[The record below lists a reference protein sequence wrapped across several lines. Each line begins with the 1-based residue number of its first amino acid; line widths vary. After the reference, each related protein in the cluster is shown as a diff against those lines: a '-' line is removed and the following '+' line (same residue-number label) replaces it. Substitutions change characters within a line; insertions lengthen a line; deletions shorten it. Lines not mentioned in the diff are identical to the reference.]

1 VARKPGHQ
9 GERAISRK
17 TIAQG
22 MPDCFGEPV
31 VTNSCAFSIRTRG
44 CGCIERPAFPAPSVL
59 SGTLFFNTRA
69 QCAPRS
75 RTCVVHASKCQ
86 SGIVLVAFDSPGS
99 GRPGNLGHYSV
110 PTRATVVA
118 QALDRGPSSS
128 AGTKMDENNRLITPD
143 QLNSTTVAS
152 PPTILVF
159 DSGLG
164 GLTVL
169 REIVAARPE
178 AHYVYVADDAF
189 FPYGHHSEEQ
199 IVARVVPL
207 IGELITAQS
216 PDLVV
221 IACNT
226 ASTLVM
232 SHLRDEYKVPFVGT
246 VPAIKP
252 ACAKSK
258 TKRVSVLG
266 TKGTVER
273 EYTRA
278 LIRDF
283 AQGCEVTLVGSPE
296 LASLAE
302 AALSGVEVNDQD
314 ISAELAPCFVSD
326 GADNRRT
333 DTIVLA
339 CTHYPLLL
347 DRLVRLAPWPVDWI
361 DPAPAIAR
369 RVANL
374 LGPPGAAID
383 RAGAE
388 MIFTSRRP
396 HTLSQALMP
405 FFGGRVPA

>member
-1 VARKPGHQ
+1 V
-9 GERAISRK
+9 S
-17 TIAQG
+17 
-22 MPDCFGEPV
+22 
-31 VTNSCAFSIRTRG
+31 
-44 CGCIERPAFPAPSVL
+44 
-59 SGTLFFNTRA
+59 
-69 QCAPRS
+69 
-75 RTCVVHASKCQ
+75 
-86 SGIVLVAFDSPGS
+86 
-99 GRPGNLGHYSV
+99 
-110 PTRATVVA
+110 
-118 QALDRGPSSS
+118 
-128 AGTKMDENNRLITPD
+128 
-143 QLNSTTVAS
+143 S
-152 PPTILVF
+152 PPTILLF

-169 REIVAARPE
+169 REIVGARPD

-189 FPYGHHSEEQ
+189 FPYGHHGEDQ
-199 IVARVVPL
+199 IIARVVPL
-207 IGELITAQS
+207 IGDLIAGHA

-232 SHLRDEYKVPFVGT
+232 SHLRSAYKVPFVGT

-252 ACAKSK
+252 ACASSR

-266 TKGTVER
+266 TRGTVKR

-283 AQGCEVTLVGSPE
+283 AQGCEVTLVGSAD

-302 AALSGVEVNDQD
+302 AALSGHEVADSD
-314 ISAELAPCFVSD
+314 ISAELAPCFVGRREDAS
-326 GADNRRT
+326 ART

-339 CTHYPLLL
+339 CTHYPLLM

-369 RVANL
+369 RVSDL
-374 LGPPGAAID
+374 LGPTGSNAD

-388 MIFTSRRP
+388 MIFTSKRP
-396 HTLSQALMP
+396 HTLSRALMP

>member
-1 VARKPGHQ
+1 
-9 GERAISRK
+9 
-17 TIAQG
+17 
-22 MPDCFGEPV
+22 M
-31 VTNSCAFSIRTRG
+31 
-44 CGCIERPAFPAPSVL
+44 
-59 SGTLFFNTRA
+59 
-69 QCAPRS
+69 
-75 RTCVVHASKCQ
+75 
-86 SGIVLVAFDSPGS
+86 
-99 GRPGNLGHYSV
+99 
-110 PTRATVVA
+110 
-118 QALDRGPSSS
+118 S
-128 AGTKMDENNRLITPD
+128 A
-143 QLNSTTVAS
+143 

-169 REIVAARPE
+169 REIVAARPD

-189 FPYGHHSEEQ
+189 FPYGHHSEDQ
-199 IVARVVPL
+199 IIARVVPL
-207 IGELITAQS
+207 IGELIAAHA

-232 SHLRDEYKVPFVGT
+232 SHLREQYEVPFVGT

-252 ACAKSK
+252 ACASSK

-266 TKGTVER
+266 TRGTVKR

-283 AQGCEVTLVGSPE
+283 AQGCEVTLVGSAE

-302 AALSGVEVNDQD
+302 AALSGVEVGDPE
-314 ISAELAPCFVSD
+314 ISAELAPCFVGHSE
-326 GADNRRT
+326 ADPART

-339 CTHYPLLL
+339 CTHYPLLM

-369 RVANL
+369 RVADL
-374 LGPPGAAID
+374 LKAPGSEID

-396 HTLSQALMP
+396 HTLSRALMP